1 MYPTFSPAY
10 NCCPSPSPP
19 PHPSSASGRSL
30 AWSPAAAQ
38 KLSQPVFLKKIFLFW
53 GQEKEST
60 YPSSEIITTCV
71 LFFRNSWK
79 RFEAKKRKVLLH
91 VLECKAWLKRPRSQ
105 NGFWHRHNCSIAK
118 KLLDSKTSSSKVS
131 NKEKK
136 TYNHCKT
143 SHISLILGR
152 RKSFHLVIYIRIW
165 QLRTITGLQV

>member
-30 AWSPAAAQ
+30 AWSPGTLQ
-38 KLSQPVFLKKIFLFW
+38 KLLQPMLLKNIYLRPRKGKYFSFFRN
-53 GQEKEST
+53 
-60 YPSSEIITTCV
+60 YHNRV

-91 VLECKAWLKRPRSQ
+91 VLECKAWLKRARSQ

-118 KLLDSKTSSSKVS
+118 KLLDSKTSAIRR
-131 NKEKK
+131 EKK
-136 TYNHCKT
+136 T
-143 SHISLILGR
+143 SLFG
-152 RKSFHLVIYIRIW
+152 
-165 QLRTITGLQV
+165 LRTTNIYRLFLVESIFTDRIYFLSNFSHRNQVIARD

>member
-1 MYPTFSPAY
+1 MFLITHLPFSQISWSLS
-10 NCCPSPSPP
+10 CCPSILFKIARILIEISTNERPASYFSQPIR
-19 PHPSSASGRSL
+19 SSFTIGRQ
-30 AWSPAAAQ
+30 P
-38 KLSQPVFLKKIFLFW
+38 LSQPCSFLSKFLKKIW
-53 GQEKEST
+53 GQ
-60 YPSSEIITTCV
+60 
-71 LFFRNSWK
+71 
-79 RFEAKKRKVLLH
+79 KRKVLPY
-91 VLECKAWLKRPRSQ
+91 VLECKAWLKSPPRQSD
-105 NGFWHRHNCSIAK
+105 FWHRYKCSIAK